1 MAKRESLVSS
11 IPLIERIPH
20 KATAMIDQTLFHY
33 QLECS
38 RTSATVYIGGDAC
51 SQHNIE
57 RIARIIDALPRA
69 MRVLRVD
76 LHGVV
81 SINLQTLMD
90 LRALLARWRTD
101 RDANVRLVL
110 RAALPR
116 EEWPTPA
123 IQFERPPLRLVTTS
137 HKADLVELMR
147 HRDRTSEASRL
158 RGAASG
164 ALLRLC
170 ETSTGAS

>member
-1 MAKRESLVSS
+1 
-11 IPLIERIPH
+11 
-20 KATAMIDQTLFHY
+20 MIDQTLFHY

-38 RTSATVYIGGDAC
+38 RTAAIVYISGDMCAA
-51 SQHNIE
+51 QDIE
-57 RIARIIDALPRA
+57 RIARITTALPRT

-116 EEWPTPA
+116 EEWPTTA
-123 IQFERPPLRLVTTS
+123 IHFERVPLRLVTTS
-137 HKADLVELMR
+137 RQSELLELARQR
-147 HRDRTSEASRL
+147 HGRSSARRIGD
-158 RGAASG
+158 GAPG
-164 ALLRLC
+164 VPLRLC
-170 ETSTGAS
+170 STSTGAV